1 MQKCKKSGTVHYYTY
16 DYILRWPSDI
26 FKYHTFF
33 FSFFSSKRPR
43 SLKPQKQGGVKLP
56 VTAICLVL
64 IKLVGNCLPSVVLTV
79 VYKRKAA
86 IHKTYKIQT

>member
-33 FSFFSSKRPR
+33 
-43 SLKPQKQGGVKLP
+43 SLFLVKE
-56 VTAICLVL
+56 TKKSETTKTRGCEITS
-64 IKLVGNCLPSVVLTV
+64 NSHLPS
-79 VYKRKAA
+79 AD
-86 IHKTYKIQT
+86 KISW